1 MTKNRKH
8 KDTGHIIEKTLG
20 NTNEISFSVLDAMS
34 KEAVKESQ
42 ENPWEINS
50 NEVKKKKKT
59 RKRRKK
65 IAILSIVCIVMCVA
79 LAIALSIFRIAENH
93 SGLTSNLKQD
103 IQGLA
108 NKCDEQYEVITC
120 LDSLLNSNI
129 DESANSKQ
137 IDKLSELQSKIDK
150 WQNEIQTLEEKI
162 TDDLNNI
169 VSPDQREIANN
180 AILLSRQQKDILT
193 IAKQVY
199 SYFPDAINNKGVV
212 EEGLKRLLNG
222 DSKDREATSLL
233 LNGNERDATLA
244 IEASKVAKE
253 EFEIAKEQFE
263 KVKKSFD
270 FFEKYVDYCNL
281 KIEAE
286 IAAASTANS
295 FIAKNKE
302 EMKAFNDKY
311 NECSDQASKIADE
324 WEKNP
329 TSKINE
335 KIDGSLK
342 DDRSKFNQAKK
353 YYQEYKNTLTTYL
366 KA

>member
-8 KDTGHIIEKTLG
+8 RDTGHIIEKTLG

-34 KEAVKESQ
+34 NETVQESH

-50 NEVKKKKKT
+50 NEVKKKKKK

-65 IAILSIVCIVMCVA
+65 IAVLSIVCIVMCVA
-79 LAIALSIFRIAENH
+79 LAIALSIFRIAENQ
-93 SGLTSNLKQD
+93 GGTTLNLKQD
-103 IQGLA
+103 IQGLV

-120 LDSLLNSNI
+120 LDSLLNSNT
-129 DESANSKQ
+129 DEIANSKQ
-137 IDKLSELQSKIDK
+137 IDELSELQNRIDK
-150 WQNEIQTLEEKI
+150 WQNEIQTYEEKI
-162 TDDLNNI
+162 TEDLNNI
-169 VSPDQREIANN
+169 VTPDQREIANS
-180 AILLSRQQKDILT
+180 AILLSRQQKDILAS
-193 IAKQVY
+193 AKQVN
-199 SYFPDAINNKGVV
+199 SYLPDAINNKSVV

-233 LNGNERDATLA
+233 LNGNESDATLA
-244 IEASKVAKE
+244 IEASKAAKE

-263 KVKKSFD
+263 KAKKSFD
-270 FFEKYVDYCNL
+270 FFEEYVDYCNL
-281 KIEAE
+281 KTEAE
-286 IAAASTANS
+286 IAAESTANS

-311 NECSDQASKIADE
+311 NDCADQASKIADE

-329 TSKINE
+329 ISKINE
-335 KIDGSLK
+335 KVEGSLK